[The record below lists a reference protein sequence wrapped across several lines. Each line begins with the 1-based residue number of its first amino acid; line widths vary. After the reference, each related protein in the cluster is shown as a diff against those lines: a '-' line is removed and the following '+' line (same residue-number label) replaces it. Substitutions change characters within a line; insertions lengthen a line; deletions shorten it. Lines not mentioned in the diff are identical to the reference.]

1 MSDREQNPD
10 APIFRIYGN
19 TLQEVKIAYLS
30 TGAGVGF
37 EIFEFIDP
45 PPKPALHHF
54 DFSQAGLFHICITAP
69 AVDDAVE
76 RVLAK
81 GGRLI
86 GEIVEVGKDL
96 EGNMNKAAYV
106 ADPWGT
112 VVEVLS
118 CTFESLMAN
127 RH

>member
-1 MSDREQNPD
+1 M
-10 APIFRIYGN
+10 
-19 TLQEVKIAYLS
+19 KIAYLS

-45 PPKPALHHF
+45 PHKPTLHHF
-54 DFSQAGLFHICITAP
+54 DFSQASLFHICITAP
-69 AVDDAVE
+69 AVDVAVE

-86 GEIVEVGKDL
+86 GEIVGVGKDL

-112 VVEVLS
+112 VLEVLS
-118 CTFESLMAN
+118 CTFESLMAD